1 MYSSIIDSMS
11 TAELIETPPAHQPT
25 VAPGAHARPRKPP
38 LALRPLHRM
47 WRRTIDEIKVSEIEL
62 PVRGLPP
69 ALAGLVACQIS
80 DFHVDRDED
89 LKRLSFAVEAIN
101 EQSPDLVFLTG
112 DYFSG
117 PDTMH
122 RYLGA
127 FRDALKKLRPKS
139 GVIAI
144 LGNHDH
150 WSSADRITEALKRAG
165 ADVLA
170 NESRRLVLR
179 NEKIVVVGID
189 DLWSRRAEPARAFSD
204 VRHDDCTIVLAHN
217 PDTALYARHLKPGV
231 MLSGHTHGGVVRIP
245 FYGSPLKS
253 ILRIGKQFYSGLNL
267 YEDFYIYTNRGLGTF
282 WLRIRINCPPEVSR
296 FSLTPLVEST
306 AVHNAKSATNGKA
319 HPLKG
324 VRHRLKTRRRRTP
337 RPLTHRPHRKHV

>member
-1 MYSSIIDSMS
+1 MP
-11 TAELIETPPAHQPT
+11 TAELIEELPPPAEP
-25 VAPGAHARPRKPP
+25 APAARARTKPP

-47 WRRTIDEIKVSEIEL
+47 WRRTIDDIHVSALDL
-62 PVRGLPP
+62 PVRGLPD
-69 ALAGLVACQIS
+69 ALRGLVACQIS

-89 LKRLSFAVEAIN
+89 LERLALAVETIN
-101 EQSPDLVFLTG
+101 LQQPDLIFLTG

-117 PDTMH
+117 PDSMR

-127 FRDALKKLRPKS
+127 FRDALGNLRPRT
-139 GVIAI
+139 GLFAI

-150 WSSADRITEALKRAG
+150 WSSAERITHALKRAG

-170 NESRRLVLR
+170 NDSRRLLVR
-179 NEKIVVVGID
+179 NEKVVVVGID
-189 DLWSRRAEPARAFSD
+189 DLWSRRAEPARAFGD
-204 VRHDDCTIVLAHN
+204 VGRDECTLVLAHN
-217 PDTALYARHLKPGV
+217 PDTALYTRHLRPGV

-253 ILRIGKQFYSGLNL
+253 ILRIGKEFYSGLNR

-296 FSLTPLVEST
+296 FSLTPLVE
-306 AVHNAKSATNGKA
+306 APPAAEKA
-319 HPLKG
+319 ASRKLHPLKR
-324 VRHRLKTRRRRTP
+324 VRRRKTA
-337 RPLTHRPHRKHV
+337 RPVSHRRHRKHV

>member
-1 MYSSIIDSMS
+1 MS
-11 TAELIETPPAHQPT
+11 TAELIADLPPHQPP
-25 VAPGAHARPRKPP
+25 VAAAGRAKPKPP
-38 LALRPLHRM
+38 LALRPLHRI
-47 WRRTIDEIKVSEIEL
+47 WRRTIDAIQVSEVDL
-62 PVRGLPP
+62 PVRGLPG
-69 ALAGLVACQIS
+69 ALRGLVACQIS

-89 LKRLSFAVEAIN
+89 LERLALAVEAIN
-101 EQSPDLVFLTG
+101 KQHPDLVFLTG

-127 FRDALKKLRPKS
+127 FRDALRNLRPRS
-139 GVIAI
+139 GLFAI

-150 WSSADRITEALKRAG
+150 WSSAERITDALKHAG
-165 ADVLA
+165 AVVLA
-170 NESRRLVLR
+170 NDSRRLIIR
-179 NEKIVVVGID
+179 NEKLVVVGID
-189 DLWSRRAEPARAFSD
+189 DLWSRRAEPARAFAD
-204 VRHDDCTIVLAHN
+204 VNSNDCTIVLAHN
-217 PDTALYARHLKPGV
+217 PDTALYTRHLKPGV

-253 ILRIGKQFYSGLNL
+253 ILRIGKQFYSGLNR

-296 FSLTPLVEST
+296 FSLTPLIDVPHAEKPET
-306 AVHNAKSATNGKA
+306 AKL
-319 HPLKG
+319 HPLK
-324 VRHRLKTRRRRTP
+324 RIRRRRAP

>member
-1 MYSSIIDSMS
+1 MS
-11 TAELIETPPAHQPT
+11 TAELIDISSTDIPSPELELTP
-25 VAPGAHARPRKPP
+25 RSKPP

-47 WRRTIDEIKVSEIEL
+47 WRRTIDNILVSEISL
-62 PVRGLPP
+62 PVRGLP
-69 ALAGLVACQIS
+69 AAVAGLVACQIS

-89 LKRLSFAVEAIN
+89 LERLGIAVETIN
-101 EQSPDLVFLTG
+101 QQQPDLVFLTG

-127 FRDALKKLRPKS
+127 FTDALKGLSPQI
-139 GVIAI
+139 GVYAI

-150 WSSADRITEALKRAG
+150 WSSAERITAALKRAG

-170 NESRRLVLR
+170 NDSRRLALR
-179 NEKIVVVGID
+179 GEKIVVVGID
-189 DLWSRRAEPARAFSD
+189 DLWSRRAEPARAFAGVKSG
-204 VRHDDCTIVLAHN
+204 DCSIVLAHN
-217 PDTALYARHLKPGV
+217 PDTALYARHLRPGV

-245 FYGSPLKS
+245 YYGSPLKS
-253 ILRIGKQFYSGLNL
+253 ILRIGKQFYSGLNR

-296 FSLTPLVEST
+296 FTLTPLLDDAT
-306 AVHNAKSATNGKA
+306 AEIPAPKKLRA
-319 HPLKG
+319 LKG
-324 VRHRLKTRRRRTP
+324 IGGRRAKRPRAPRIRRK
-337 RPLTHRPHRKHV
+337 RP